1 MCYYGS
7 PILDLCY
14 LLFTSSSEEVTAQD
28 WDELI
33 EYYFNEMNKLSELIN
48 DEQLLSREEFDKQ
61 FLSRAIFGAAFC
73 LFTIPMKSIE
83 QTSQDD
89 VLKFLDSS
97 EIAHAFRKELYSRVR
112 VKNLL
117 KKLLLYFDQKE
128 IF

>member
-33 EYYFNEMNKLSELIN
+33 EYYFNEMTKLSGL
-48 DEQLLSREEFDKQ
+48 EQDGRIFSREEFDNQ
-61 FLSRAIFGAAFC
+61 FSNRAIFGAAFC

-83 QTSQDD
+83 QTAQGD
-89 VLKFLDSS
+89 VLNFLNSTESS
-97 EIAHAFRKELYSRVR
+97 HEFRKELYSRIS
-112 VKNLL
+112 VKSLL
-117 KKLLLYFDQKE
+117 RKLLLYFDRKK